1 MQERG
6 RKSTRCTTALAREIP
21 QATLVGEMLR
31 RCHRKVSETEIEA
44 LKEFS
49 MWKLKTERC
58 VKTYSLRYPK

>member
-1 MQERG
+1 MQEPG
-6 RKSTRCTTALAREIP
+6 RKFARGTTALAREIP
-21 QATLVGEMLR
+21 QATLVGEMLPP
-31 RCHRKVSETEIEA
+31 CHRKVSKTEIEA